1 MFRVIETI
9 ILLSSPL
16 LRAII
21 ADLSWLFMNR
31 FILSNS
37 IFFIYLITIFI
48 YDILA
53 SFFSTFYQI
62 WSSIY
67 FLYIFVIL
75 FDLIDSIMKL
85 LIFCVIWEDVMFIQ
99 FLLLLMEDF
108 VDLIDLSR
116 FKVTF
121 HIIMFLFSILTNV
134 GHSMTQAL

>member
-37 IFFIYLITIFI
+37 IFFMYLITIFI

-85 LIFCVIWEDVMFIQ
+85 LIFCVIWEDLMFIQ

-121 HIIMFLFSILTNV
+121 HIIIKLIYLTY
-134 GHSMTQAL
+134 LL